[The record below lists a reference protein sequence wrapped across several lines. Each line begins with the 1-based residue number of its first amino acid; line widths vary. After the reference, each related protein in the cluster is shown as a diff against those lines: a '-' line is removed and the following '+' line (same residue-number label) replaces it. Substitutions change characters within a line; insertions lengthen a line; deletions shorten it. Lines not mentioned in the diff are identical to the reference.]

1 MTIQELRQ
9 LYHDGTIKKKARS
22 ELKADFVKT
31 FGYSTDQQFTMM
43 MAPNSNELPTPK
55 ELDWLLETVQLYH
68 KHYTDAQL
76 SIMP

>member
-22 ELKADFVKT
+22 ELKAKFVKV

-43 MAPNSNELPTPK
+43 MAPNSSEVPTPM
-55 ELDWLLETVQLYH
+55 EMEWLIETVQRYH

-76 SIMP
+76 SLVP